1 MASWFF
7 GKDRHPLV
15 AHLLAGSAAFL
26 AYASMYA
33 FRKPFTAAS
42 FEGLHFAG
50 VDYKVWLVIAQV
62 LGYMLSKFRGITWI
76 AEMQRQS
83 RARALAGLIGFAWAA
98 LLGFALLPAPWN
110 IVFLFLNGLPLGM
123 VWGVIFGYLEG
134 RRGTE
139 LMAACMCASFIVAS
153 GVVKSIGMWLMVSH
167 GVSEFWMP
175 FVTALLFIP
184 PLCLSVWM
192 LESLPAPSAA
202 DIAARSARV
211 PMDASSRRAFL
222 LRFLPGVA
230 MIVIAYVALTV
241 ARDFRDNFAAEIWTD
256 LGRGGDASVFTATEV
271 PIAIA
276 VLLITASTMVVRD
289 NLKALMLNHL
299 LIFSGFAIAVLA
311 TWLHSIGHLDP
322 LGWIG
327 GSGFGLYLAYVPYNS
342 TFFERMLA
350 TFRVAGNVG
359 FVMYIADSSGYLG
372 SVAVILLKEFGGMH
386 LSWAVFY
393 ANTVVTL
400 SSIGMLITLISAVY
414 FKTKAR
420 QASVSLAYLAEPAHS
435 MATGTVRR

>member
-1 MASWFF
+1 MRVVSWLS
-7 GKDRHPLV
+7 GPNRHPV
-15 AHLLAGSAAFL
+15 IAHLLAGGAAFL

-42 FEGLHFAG
+42 FEGMHFAG

-76 AEMQRQS
+76 AEMQRHS
-83 RARALAGLIGFAWAA
+83 RARALAGLIGFAWVA
-98 LLGFALLPAPWN
+98 LLGFALTPAPWN
-110 IVFLFLNGLPLGM
+110 IAFLFLNGLPLGM

-175 FVTALLFIP
+175 FATALLFVP
-184 PLCLSVWM
+184 SLCLSVWM
-192 LESLPAPSAA
+192 LERLPPPSAA

-211 PMDASSRRAFL
+211 PMDARSRRAFL

-230 MIVIAYVALTV
+230 MIVVAYVALTI
-241 ARDFRDNFAAEIWTD
+241 ARDFRDNFAAEIWAD

-276 VLLITASTMVVRD
+276 VLLITACTMAVRD

-299 LIFSGFAIAVLA
+299 LIFIGFATAVLA
-311 TWLHSIGHLDP
+311 TWLHSIGKLDS

-372 SVAVILLKEFGGMH
+372 SVAIILFKEFGGMH
-386 LSWAVFY
+386 LSWATFY
-393 ANTVVTL
+393 ADTVVTL
-400 SSIGMLITLISAVY
+400 SSIGMLITLSSAIY

-420 QASVSLAYLAEPAHS
+420 QASVPAGLPTP
-435 MATGTVRR
+435 A

>member
-1 MASWFF
+1 VRAVSWLSQCR
-7 GKDRHPLV
+7 RHPL
-15 AHLLAGSAAFL
+15 ASHLLAGSAAFL

-42 FEGLHFAG
+42 FEGMHFAG

-76 AEMQRQS
+76 AEMQRHN
-83 RARALAGLIGFAWAA
+83 RPLALAGLIGFAWAA
-98 LLGFALLPAPWN
+98 LLGFATLPAPWN
-110 IVFLFLNGLPLGM
+110 IVCMFLNGLPLGM

-153 GVVKSIGMWLMVSH
+153 GVVKSIGMWLMMSY

-175 FVTALLFIP
+175 FVTGMLFVP
-184 PLCLSVWM
+184 PLCFSIWM
-192 LESLPAPSAA
+192 LERLPPPSAA
-202 DIAARSARV
+202 DIAARHARV
-211 PMDASSRRAFL
+211 PMDARTRGAFL
-222 LRFLPGVA
+222 LRFLPGIG
-230 MIVIAYVALTV
+230 MIVVAYVALTV

-256 LGRGGDASVFTATEV
+256 LGMGGNASVFTETEV

-276 VLLITASTMVVRD
+276 VLLITASTMAVRD

-299 LIFSGFAIAVLA
+299 LIFIGFATAVFA
-311 TWLHSIGHLDP
+311 TWLHNRGWISP

-327 GSGFGLYLAYVPYNS
+327 GSGFGLYLAYVPYNA

-350 TFRVAGNVG
+350 TFRVPSNVG
-359 FVMYIADSSGYLG
+359 FVMYIADASGYMG
-372 SVAVILLKEFGGMH
+372 SVAVILIKEFGGMH
-386 LSWAVFY
+386 LSWANFY
-393 ANTVVTL
+393 ADTVVTL
-400 SSIGMLITLISAVY
+400 SSVGMMITVISALY
-414 FKTKAR
+414 FSNKAR
-420 QASVSLAYLAEPAHS
+420 R
-435 MATGTVRR
+435 ATAPVAMPTIA